1 MGIYRTT
8 LTDKMKTALLA
19 GTQSGCGKTTVMLA
33 LLQSL
38 KADNHS
44 LTSFKAGP
52 DYLDP
57 LWHQAITGR
66 PSYNLDTRMVGVKN
80 SQALLAQQA
89 ETADFAIIE
98 GVMGLFDGRSGVG
111 GSGSSAEL
119 AQQLQ
124 LPVFLVV
131 NAQGMSGTIV
141 PLVSGF
147 VEYAQKMQ
155 VEIAGIIANRVGSAH
170 HANLLADA
178 LTEHQMPPL
187 IAWMEKQAPCLPER
201 HLGLMQPS
209 EVELPDF
216 LPFFH
221 WLTQDF
227 ISLLAKNKTD
237 YPDITPSVDLSGIT
251 LAISRDAACC
261 FIYPANIDFL
271 QAHGASLLYF
281 SPLKGE
287 PIPESADAV
296 WLVGG
301 YPELFAETLSSSN
314 TWPSLRAFI
323 ESNKPVLAECGGAML
338 LGESLTDCAGK
349 TWPMANMLPYRSKM
363 QSKLA
368 SLGYR
373 EEASGLRGH
382 EFHHSTRETTQA
394 FTACFQVDRG
404 DTGIRYKNLRASYIH
419 WYFAS
424 APSVIAAWLKG
435 EL

>member
-1 MGIYRTT
+1 
-8 LTDKMKTALLA
+8 MKTALLA

-38 KADNHS
+38 KAQNHT

-66 PSYNLDTRMVGVKN
+66 ESYNLDTRMVGVEN
-80 SQALLAQQA
+80 SRHLLAQQA
-89 ETADFAIIE
+89 ETAEVAVIE

-119 AQQLQ
+119 AQQLN

-131 NAQGMSGTIV
+131 DAKGMSGSIV

-147 VEYAQKMQ
+147 VDYAQKMQ
-155 VEIAGIIANRVGSAH
+155 VSIVGIIANQVGSAH
-170 HANLLADA
+170 HASLLASA

-187 IAWMEKQAPCLPER
+187 IAWMEKSAPNLPER
-201 HLGLMQPS
+201 HLGLVQPS
-209 EVELPDF
+209 EVAIPDL

-221 WLTQDF
+221 WLHHDIVSLFSDSQDNAMPPVASRNLAG
-227 ISLLAKNKTD
+227 IS
-237 YPDITPSVDLSGIT
+237 I
-251 LAISRDAACC
+251 AIARDAASC
-261 FIYPANIDFL
+261 FTYPANIDFL
-271 QAHGASLLYF
+271 QAQGANICYF
-281 SPLKGE
+281 SPIKGDA
-287 PIPESADAV
+287 IPETADAV
-296 WLVGG
+296 WLPGG
-301 YPELFAETLSSSN
+301 YPELFAESLEKSN
-314 TWPSLRAFI
+314 TWSSLQKFI
-323 ESNKPVLAECGGAML
+323 EANKPVLAECGGAMM
-338 LGESLTDCAGK
+338 LGESLIDLTGK
-349 TWPMANMLPYRSKM
+349 SWSMANVLPYQSKM
-363 QSKLA
+363 QNKLA

-373 EEASGLRGH
+373 TEASGIKGH
-382 EFHHSTRETTQA
+382 EFHHSTRETA
-394 FTACFQVDRG
+394 NELLPCFQVDRG

-424 APSVIAAWLKG
+424 APSVITAWFKG